1 MSIKKGSSRFET
13 MTPMLRLLP
22 AARARACEL
31 GLYLSSSMAFITR
44 PRAALLTTALLF
56 STRET
61 VAGETDAR
69 RATCSRVIAI
79 RNPAQSSLTSTA
91 VRSHCVVRNQRA
103 GRRWKGPSWPA
114 ETLRRVLTNR
124 RESCVPFFDPFCRTV
139 LHPHRSRLYRNNRG
153 AKALSLLRSLAEPF
167 SVDGHELFIGASIG
181 IAWAAPESTPESL
194 ERQAQLALSR
204 AKQAGKARLVYFH
217 SSMAATPPE
226 RLEMEKRLRFALAR
240 KEMLVYYQPQVDVFT
255 GRVTG
260 AEALLRWR
268 PEGLGIVS
276 PAAFVPILEET
287 GQIVDFGRWVLG
299 EACRQGREWIDKT
312 GLRLRIGVN
321 VSASQLALPG
331 FVQDVQQPLL
341 ETGFPPELLELE
353 LTESAFVGDFAAAS
367 RTFRNLRTSA
377 GVNFAV
383 DDFGTGQSSLSYLH
397 QLPFQRLK
405 IDQSFIRGIGDGQEP
420 EPLLETILR
429 MAEGLGM
436 SAIAEGVETPHQLK
450 LLQRLRCPEA
460 QGFLFAPPLPPR
472 DFVEFCG
479 KSSSAGLLSRD
490 GDRPAPLAGPAVPVE
505 RRRA

>member
-1 MSIKKGSSRFET
+1 MTFWDTLLGTVCWIGLAVVSDPDCAPRTRWRESGETSSPSWW
-13 MTPMLRLLP
+13 PMPRLSRMP
-22 AARARACEL
+22 APWPGTCCVRSRS
-31 GLYLSSSMAFITR
+31 LSRLTATNCSSAPASESAGGRRRGRRNRRRER
-44 PRAALLTTALLF
+44 PRL
-56 STRET
+56 
-61 VAGETDAR
+61 
-69 RATCSRVIAI
+69 
-79 RNPAQSSLTSTA
+79 P
-91 VRSHCVVRNQRA
+91 
-103 GRRWKGPSWPA
+103 PS
-114 ETLRRVLTNR
+114 
-124 RESCVPFFDPFCRTV
+124 
-139 LHPHRSRLYRNNRG
+139 G
-153 AKALSLLRSLAEPF
+153 
-167 SVDGHELFIGASIG
+167 
-181 IAWAAPESTPESL
+181 
-194 ERQAQLALSR
+194 

-312 GLRLRIGVN
+312 GLRLRIEVN

-367 RTFRNLRTSA
+367 RTFRNLRTST